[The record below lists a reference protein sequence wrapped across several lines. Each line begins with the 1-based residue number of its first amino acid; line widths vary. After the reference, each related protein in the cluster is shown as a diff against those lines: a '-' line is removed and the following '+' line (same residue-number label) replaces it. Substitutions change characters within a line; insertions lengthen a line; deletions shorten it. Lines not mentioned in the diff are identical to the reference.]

1 MPAIEATSWKMADA
15 TELSRGAQR
24 SAETPDHGTLDEAAF
39 ERLHARTSQSLWAY
53 LRRVAGDPATADDV
67 LQESYLK
74 ILAHPCPVTGE
85 RQENAYLF
93 RIASNLLRDRWR
105 RERRHR
111 GWLESMFAGGAAP
124 GPAPRDTAGWPDPRT
139 ASPGEAGR
147 LGEKLDVEAVL
158 GELEPQPRALLW
170 LAYVEGYRHRE
181 IAEILGLKAASIRV
195 LLFRA
200 RRRLAALLEERGLG
214 PESTQRE
221 VNR

>member
-1 MPAIEATSWKMADA
+1 MSAIEAAP
-15 TELSRGAQR
+15 R
-24 SAETPDHGTLDEAAF
+24 PLDEAAF
-39 ERLHARTSQSLWAY
+39 ERLHARTSQPLWGY

-74 ILAHPCPVTGE
+74 ILAHPCPAAGE
-85 RQENAYLF
+85 GQQKAYLF

-111 GWLESMFAGGAAP
+111 GWLETLLGGPAARDPAP
-124 GPAPRDTAGWPDPRT
+124 GRPDPGWPNPRT
-139 ASPGEAGR
+139 ADPGEAGR

-158 GELEPQPRALLW
+158 GELAPQPRALLW

-181 IAEILGLKAASIRV
+181 IAEILGLKTGSIRV

-200 RRRLAALLEERGLG
+200 RRRLAALLRERGLG
-214 PESTQRE
+214 PENDRE
-221 VNR
+221 VNA